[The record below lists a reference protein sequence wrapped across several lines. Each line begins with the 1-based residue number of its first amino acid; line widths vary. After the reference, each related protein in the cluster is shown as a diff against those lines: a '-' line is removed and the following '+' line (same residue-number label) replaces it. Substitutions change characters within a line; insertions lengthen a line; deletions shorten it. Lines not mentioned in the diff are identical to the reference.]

1 MNDHPLI
8 DIGAN
13 LTNSRF
19 SGDLSEVIASAQAR
33 KVVHAIVTGTS
44 LDESR
49 AALQLTE
56 EYPDYLS
63 CTAGVHP
70 HVASSW
76 SRDAESEI
84 RQLLT
89 HKSVVAV
96 GECGLDFNRDF
107 SPRDQQEKCFAAQLE
122 IAASVSKPVF
132 LHERDAHARFAAILK
147 DFRDH
152 LSGTVVHCFTGTKK
166 ELFAYLDLDCHIG
179 ITGWICD
186 ERRGGDLRE
195 AVRHLPLNRLMLE
208 TDAPYLTPRTIKP
221 RPPKGRNEPKY
232 LPYVLVELSELL
244 GESERDIAAQTVKNT
259 QIFFDLTAAASE
271 CVVDGLLEPRKAT

>member
-19 SGDLSEVIASAQAR
+19 ANDLHDVLANARAQNIL
-33 KVVHAIVTGTS
+33 HTIVTGTS
-44 LDESR
+44 LEESR
-49 AALQLTE
+49 AALELVKQ
-56 EYPDYLS
+56 YPGFLS

-70 HVASSW
+70 HVAGSW
-76 SRDAESEI
+76 ASAAESEM
-84 RQLLT
+84 RELLT
-89 HKSVVAV
+89 SPSVVAV

-122 IAASVSKPVF
+122 IAATISKPVF
-132 LHERDAHARFAAILK
+132 LHERDAHTRFAAILK
-147 DFRDH
+147 EYRDH
-152 LSGTVVHCFTGTKK
+152 LSGAVVHCFTGTKK

-179 ITGWICD
+179 ITGWLCD
-186 ERRGGDLRE
+186 ERRGEDLRN
-195 AVRHLPLNRLMLE
+195 AVRHLPLNRLMIE

-232 LPYVLVELSELL
+232 LPYVLTALSGLL
-244 GESERDIAAQTVKNT
+244 EHPAEEIAERTVKNSEM
-259 QIFFDLTAAASE
+259 FF
-271 CVVDGLLEPRKAT
+271 GLVPAGHPWPVA